1 MYYKDRF
8 NNIIENSKLKKS
20 YELAMACLSVIIVII
35 IIFEYINTLSPKEIK
50 IFDTVDNIITTVFAV
65 DYFTRL
71 ILSKNKK
78 EFFKHNIIDLIA
90 IVPFNSIFQVAR
102 ILKITR
108 LARLTKIFKVFRL
121 LRVFVLLEKFKKNL
135 DDFFKTNNF
144 HYAVWITFTTVIIGA
159 VGMYL
164 AEGRSFTD
172 SLWWSFVTVTTVG
185 YGDISP
191 STTAGRIIAAILMLV
206 GIGFLGILTGTI
218 STFFIKQKKE
228 DLPSLKNET
237 VEMIKSRLNHYED
250 LTNEDL
256 DFICNLIQS
265 LKHK

>member
-1 MYYKDRF
+1 M
-8 NNIIENSKLKKS
+8 
-20 YELAMACLSVIIVII
+20 
-35 IIFEYINTLSPKEIK
+35 
-50 IFDTVDNIITTVFAV
+50 
-65 DYFTRL
+65 
-71 ILSKNKK
+71 
-78 EFFKHNIIDLIA
+78 
-90 IVPFNSIFQVAR
+90 
-102 ILKITR
+102 
-108 LARLTKIFKVFRL
+108 
-121 LRVFVLLEKFKKNL
+121 

-144 HYAVWITFTTVIIGA
+144 HYAVWITFTTVIIGT

-172 SLWWSFVTVTTVG
+172 SLWLSFVTVTTVG

-218 STFFIKQKKE
+218 STFFIKQEKQE
-228 DLPSLKNET
+228 LPSLKNET
-237 VEMIKSRLNHYED
+237 VEMIQSRLNHYED
-250 LTNEDL
+250 LTNDDL

>member
-1 MYYKDRF
+1 MYKDTF

-20 YELAMACLSVIIVII
+20 YELSMAFLSII
-35 IIFEYINTLSPKEIK
+35 IIIIIILEYINTLSPKETRM
-50 IFDTVDNIITTVFAV
+50 FDITDNIITVIFAV

-71 ILSKNKK
+71 ILSKNKM

-90 IVPFNSIFQVAR
+90 IIPFNSIFQVTR
-102 ILKITR
+102 ILRITR

-121 LRVFVLLEKFKKNL
+121 LRVFVLLEKFKKNM

-144 HYAVWITFTTVIIGA
+144 RYALWITFTTVIIGA

-191 STTAGRIIAAILMLV
+191 STTAGRIIAAVLMLV

-218 STFFIKQKKE
+218 STFFIKQEKGE
-228 DLPSLKNET
+228 TISLKNET
-237 VEMIKSRLNHYED
+237 VNMIQSKLNNYENLSND
-250 LTNEDL
+250 DL

>member
-1 MYYKDRF
+1 MYYKDTF
-8 NNIIENSKLKKS
+8 NSLIKNSKLKRS
-20 YELAMACLSVIIVII
+20 YELSMALLSII
-35 IIFEYINTLSPKEIK
+35 IIIMIILEYMNTLSLKETEIMD
-50 IFDTVDNIITTVFAV
+50 ITDNVITIVFAI

-90 IVPFNSIFQVAR
+90 IIPFNSIFQVAR

-121 LRVFVLLEKFKKNL
+121 LRVFVLLEKFKKNM

-191 STTAGRIIAAILMLV
+191 STTSGRIIAAILMLV

-218 STFFIKQKKE
+218 STFFIKQEKE
-228 DLPSLKNET
+228 ELPSLKNET
-237 VEMIKSRLNHYED
+237 IEMIKSRLNNYEN
-250 LTNEDL
+250 LTNDDL

-265 LKHK
+265 LKHE